1 MASELLEI
9 GGKRYR
15 RVPSLWD
22 CTGCAFDGKEDC
34 LTMGH
39 DRSCID
45 YDDLGCP
52 DRQYIFVEAD
62 DLRTDAEIQRHNAV
76 HNERIRLRIITDE
89 LLKVTQRSTL
99 RRIAEKLLMRLS
111 EVPDGE
117 DDPWITEQLKGYR

>member
-1 MASELLEI
+1 MACKLLEI

-34 LTMGH
+34 WLVGSEN
-39 DRSCID
+39 SCLD
-45 YDDLGCP
+45 YDDLGYPTEKYILVEIDDPRP
-52 DRQYIFVEAD
+52 DE
-62 DLRTDAEIQRHNAV
+62 EIQRHNAAD
-76 HNERIRLRIITDE
+76 NERIRLCTITDE

-111 EVPDGE
+111 EVPDEE
-117 DDPWITEQLKGYR
+117 DAPWITDQLREDR